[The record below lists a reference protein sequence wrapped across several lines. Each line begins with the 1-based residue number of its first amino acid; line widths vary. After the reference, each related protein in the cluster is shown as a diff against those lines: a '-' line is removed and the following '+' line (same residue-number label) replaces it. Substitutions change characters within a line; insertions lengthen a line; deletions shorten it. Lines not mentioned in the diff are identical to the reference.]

1 MPRTMT
7 MMVPGSTMPRNAT
20 RAPGTWRSRS
30 PTMMLMLVAFRP
42 GRVWLIS
49 RAARKSSSS
58 SQRRFSTSISRR
70 YATTPPPKLVAP
82 MSRNVRKM
90 PPSDTAGAGGDSLT
104 IRHGGTPAAVHD
116 PGLGG
121 VELHPVARG
130 QLQGLEELLRALL
143 GLVVQFLVALE
154 LALEGE
160 LAGQGRLRAPVAPDG
175 DVGLGAQA
183 MTEMHLA
190 DVGQHFLGGEIAH
203 QREGRIGGGP
213 HLLECREERRD
224 IAERSVPQGRRGGQ
238 GAVVGVEAPDGAQ
251 PVAQGAQLLLELD
264 GVREPAR
271 RSHVHRRGDVPLGVA
286 ELQHH
291 LALVGRPALSID
303 GALAQYELA
312 IVQVAGLSVEEED
325 LANLRLGPLL
335 AKQDDVDLVGRVPHQ
350 PGEIAEALGRGEP
363 VGPQDQLVLAVVD
376 LVERM
381 AVGIR
386 VETGG

>member
-7 MMVPGSTMPRNAT
+7 MMVPGSTMPRNAAS
-20 RAPGTWRSRS
+20 APGTWRSRS

-49 RAARKSSSS
+49 RAARNSSSS

-90 PPSDTAGAGGDSLT
+90 PPSDAVGAGGCDSLT
-104 IRHGGTPAAVHD
+104 IRHGGPPVAVHD

-130 QLQGLEELLRALL
+130 QLQGQEELLRPLL

-160 LAGQGRLRAPVAPDG
+160 LADQGRLRPPVAPDG

-238 GAVVGVEAPDGAQ
+238 GAVVGVEAPDAAQ
-251 PVAQGAQLLLELD
+251 PVAQGEQLLLELD

-271 RSHVHRRGDVPLGVA
+271 RP
-286 ELQHH
+286 
-291 LALVGRPALSID
+291 
-303 GALAQYELA
+303 
-312 IVQVAGLSVEEED
+312 
-325 LANLRLGPLL
+325 
-335 AKQDDVDLVGRVPHQ
+335 
-350 PGEIAEALGRGEP
+350 
-363 VGPQDQLVLAVVD
+363 
-376 LVERM
+376 
-381 AVGIR
+381 
-386 VETGG
+386 